1 MTDQTRDEKAT
12 DLVAELLKTIIAT
25 AGIILTL
32 LWGFL
37 GPDISQGRLCW
48 TRLSSVVLLISIALA
63 LLGLQFMVSALQ
75 RQCTEISKDGL
86 VALCFLGSWISF
98 LVGCGF
104 LMVALFNQ

>member
-1 MTDQTRDEKAT
+1 MTYQPADEKAT
-12 DLVAELLKTIIAT
+12 DTVAELLKTIIAT

-37 GPDISQGRLCW
+37 GSNPSQGRLCW
-48 TRLSSVVLLISIALA
+48 TKISSIVLLVSIALA

-75 RQCTEISKDGL
+75 RKEAEVSKDSL

-98 LVGCGF
+98 LAGCGL
-104 LMVALFNQ
+104 LMVAFFN